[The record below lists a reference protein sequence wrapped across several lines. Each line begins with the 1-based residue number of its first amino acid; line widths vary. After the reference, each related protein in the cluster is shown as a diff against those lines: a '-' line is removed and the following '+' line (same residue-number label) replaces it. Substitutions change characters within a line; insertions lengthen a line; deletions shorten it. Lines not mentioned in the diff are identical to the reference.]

1 MLLLLESEIRCCFT
15 GLESWLTPRKNAQPG
30 PSSTLISTDTECSL
44 PKWEEPGKAKLRV
57 GNIENSFLAYSGA
70 TATPSQPLQKP
81 ATKWVSWAWEMGQ
94 TILAD
99 VFLRH
104 ISIWNRNVWM
114 DVAQEHTC
122 APFYLYYLLS
132 VFTQLLDIISL
143 FYWQWFFFFNR
154 PF

>member
-1 MLLLLESEIRCCFT
+1 MLFHRA
-15 GLESWLTPRKNAQPG
+15 GVLTDSQE
-30 PSSTLISTDTECSL
+30 ECSARAFL
-44 PKWEEPGKAKLRV
+44 STNLHRHRV
-57 GNIENSFLAYSGA
+57 LTSKVRRTQQSKTESRQHRNSFLAYSGA

-81 ATKWVSWAWEMGQ
+81 APKWVSWAWEMGQ

-143 FYWQWFFFFNR
+143 FYWQWFFFNR